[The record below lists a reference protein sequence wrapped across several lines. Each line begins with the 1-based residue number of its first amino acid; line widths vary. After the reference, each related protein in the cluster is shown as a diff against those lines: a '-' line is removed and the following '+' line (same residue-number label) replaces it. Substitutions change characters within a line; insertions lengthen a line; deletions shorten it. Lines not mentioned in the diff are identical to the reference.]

1 MKKGKMIKL
10 LNASILSL
18 CGGLMII
25 NSLSSVESLIVKADG
40 TKDVIS
46 SSSTEDWF
54 QTEAGEG
61 QGTWNANN
69 GVVSVDAFGGA
80 YAIEGATYLTKQG
93 TALGAFEYSTNIK
106 VTELNNV
113 QNPMVGIIP
122 WYLDD
127 DNYLYVQ
134 LKFTDDSKYL
144 LSAEEKADGYAIEQI
159 IVSGKYNG
167 EAKYYTATSQQE
179 NTTYDALNIPALKSA
194 KTAPKVAAGH
204 NLKVKFENNSATAT
218 CYNITISYNDVV
230 IGTTSAYYYN
240 AIAKNLST
248 GFMAQDVKAE
258 FSNAVINDY
267 TATNNNVVLARDWK
281 ENNGFTYRTLN
292 GVDVWTFNEDESV
305 SFKTDAVKPEG
316 ESKVKSE
323 YGVSGSNIAGYDTNR
338 GFVVNPYKENEN
350 GLPQNYEL
358 SASFKLDEVPTYAG
372 KKTAHG
378 YGLLAWYKDDQNFVD
393 VTFRRSVSGTKLSP
407 KVVNE
412 IVLFGWIECS
422 SSTIGKNV
430 YTLPEDFDLTA
441 NHTLRVQKKSTG
453 FYVYLDDIKEPI
465 LSKNIKG
472 TETNYYYGY
481 EGYNAKYTASK
492 LTSKPI
498 YESYDEISVL
508 DDNGV
513 PFRVSAKTADSWKFG
528 NGKISLDAKQEG
540 ENLTARSYL
549 LGTSDISDKNMTIQI
564 TADVELG
571 TASFAELML
580 SPYVVDE
587 NNYARIG
594 LAWKDGKTYARVR
607 ACTYTEEDM
616 DEDREPS
623 ITLYET
629 EINAVDLSKAITL
642 KAEKIENTL
651 SLYVN
656 DSLVYGK
663 VIKDINVKSE
673 DYGIYVYN
681 MDIKI
686 NEVKTI
692 GYKKYEPAMVGDWLT
707 SGMKYN
713 EWTIDENGYLSGD
726 GTYTDDMIKEDE
738 DGARNFAI
746 KENPY
751 RTNYEITV
759 TLKATAQSEAEDRLG
774 VVMWYLDENNFMLFY
789 IDHWRSD
796 STVPRTTIYGKL
808 NGETLPTTY
817 NHGGWF
823 AEGEHVLANGMT
835 QTEASQ
841 VTNWHTIK
849 IVKTGNNFTCY
860 VDTESNGYI
869 SYTVAAGLPS
879 IEGKTVYSGVYTYND
894 AVLFSEYTLTEID
907 GYTAA
912 STPCEPN
919 KPYNASIE
927 APTLPAYNENSYED
941 EFDGITGGDNG
952 NEDPGDNPS
961 DQPSDEPSDVP
972 SDVPST
978 EPVEPSEP
986 KKGCKGSTSGLIG
999 LITLLGGCFILR
1011 KKQK

>member
-18 CGGLMII
+18 CGGLMIV
-25 NSLSSVESLIVKADG
+25 NSLSNVGTLIVKASG
-40 TKDVIS
+40 EKDVIS

-93 TALGAFEYSTNIK
+93 TALGAFEYSANIK

-134 LKFTDDSKYL
+134 LKFTDDSRYL

-204 NLKVKFENNSATAT
+204 NLSVKFENNSATAT
-218 CYNITISYNDVV
+218 CYNITVSYNDVV

-240 AIAKNLST
+240 AIAKNLSV

-513 PFRVSAKTADSWKFG
+513 PFRVSAKAADSWKFE
-528 NGKISLDAKQEG
+528 NGKISLNAKQEG
-540 ENLTARSYL
+540 SNLTARSYL
-549 LGTSDISDKNMTIQI
+549 LGTSDISDKNMTIEI

-571 TASFAELML
+571 TASYSELML

-594 LAWKDGKTYARVR
+594 IAWKDGKTYARVR

-616 DEDREPS
+616 DEDREPTIS
-623 ITLYET
+623 LYET
-629 EINAVDLSKAITL
+629 EISSVDLSKAITL

-656 DSLVYGK
+656 GSLVYGK
-663 VIKDINVKSE
+663 VLKDINVKSE
-673 DYGIYVYN
+673 DYGIYLYN
-681 MDIKI
+681 MDIDI

-692 GYKKYEPAMVGDWLT
+692 GYKKYEPAQVGDWLT

-713 EWTIDENGYLSGD
+713 EWTIDENGYLIGD
-726 GTYTDDMIKEDE
+726 ATYTEEMEKEDE

-746 KENPY
+746 KENTF
-751 RTNYEITV
+751 RTDYEITV

-774 VVMWYLDENNFMLFY
+774 VVMWYLDKDNFMLFY

-823 AEGEHVLANGMT
+823 AEGDQQLENGMT

-849 IVKTGNNFTCY
+849 VVKQGNNFTCY
-860 VDTESNGYI
+860 VDKESNGYI

-879 IEGKTVYSGVYTYND
+879 IEGKTVYSGVYTFND
-894 AVLFSEYTLTEID
+894 EVTFSSYDLTAI
-907 GYTAA
+907 GGFTSA
-912 STPCEPN
+912 STPAQPN
-919 KPYNASIE
+919 NPINASIS
-927 APTLPAYNENSYED
+927 APTLPTYSEKTYKD
-941 EFDGITGGDNG
+941 ELDGIAGGNTGG
-952 NEDPGDNPS
+952 EEPGDNPS
-961 DQPSDEPSDVP
+961 DEPSENP
-972 SDVPST
+972 SEEPSEQPST
-978 EPVEPSEP
+978 EPVEPQEP
-986 KKGCKGSTSGLIG
+986 GKKGCKGSTTGLIG
-999 LITLLGGCFILR
+999 LLALAGALVLR
-1011 KKQK
+1011 RKQK